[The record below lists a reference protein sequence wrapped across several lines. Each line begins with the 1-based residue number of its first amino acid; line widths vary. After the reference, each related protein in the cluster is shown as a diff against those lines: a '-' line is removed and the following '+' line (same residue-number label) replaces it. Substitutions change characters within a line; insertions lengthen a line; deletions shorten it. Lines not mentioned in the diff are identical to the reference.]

1 MNRLANLKAKIFADG
16 AYYDGIVKMSKNPMI
31 KGFTTNPTLMRKAG
45 VSDYEAFARKVL
57 AAIPDRPVSFEV
69 FADDFASMA
78 EQARTIAAWGP
89 NVNVKIP
96 VTNTKGQS
104 ASELIRALSSE
115 GVMLNVTAIF
125 TLDQV
130 RAVADVL
137 HPATAAIVS
146 VFAGRIADTGV
157 DPIPH
162 MLACKQI
169 LASRPQ
175 AQLLWASTRELLN
188 IFHAEESGSDI
199 ITVPNEFLAK
209 LGLIDKDLSEY
220 SRETVQ
226 MFYKDATAS
235 GFEIKITRL
244 AAE

>member
-1 MNRLANLKAKIFADG
+1 MSRLADLKVKIFADG
-16 AYYDGIVKMSKNPMI
+16 ADYEGIIKMSKNPLI

-69 FADDFASMA
+69 FADDFPSMA

-115 GVMLNVTAIF
+115 GVALNVTAIF

-130 RAVADVL
+130 RTVVDAP
-137 HPATAAIVS
+137 HPGTVQIVSAFPDRIPHTAA
-146 VFAGRIADTGV
+146 
-157 DPIPH
+157 P
-162 MLACKQI
+162 
-169 LASRPQ
+169 
-175 AQLLWASTRELLN
+175 
-188 IFHAEESGSDI
+188 
-199 ITVPNEFLAK
+199 
-209 LGLIDKDLSEY
+209 
-220 SRETVQ
+220 
-226 MFYKDATAS
+226 
-235 GFEIKITRL
+235 
-244 AAE
+244 